1 MNKKNV
7 FTKRELQIIGEVA
20 KGKTSQ
26 DISKTLEISVH
37 TVNTHRRKA
46 LKKVGVSNTISLL
59 NYCEK
64 ENIKF

>member
-1 MNKKNV
+1 MSKKNV

-26 DISKTLEISVH
+26 DISEKLEISIH

-64 ENIKF
+64 ENISI